1 MGGAQWDGM
10 ERDNKKRKGDTSK
23 MSIKERK
30 AMIGRIR
37 IWLENDVETAVDI
50 LAQLVIGDY
59 TTANLMLDLRRC
71 ELEREAMESN
81 GTDGLVTP

>member
-1 MGGAQWDGM
+1 M
-10 ERDNKKRKGDTSK
+10 ERDNKKRKRDTNQ

-37 IWLENDVETAVDI
+37 IWLENDVEAAVDI
-50 LAQLVIGDY
+50 LAQLVMGDY
-59 TTANLMLDLRRC
+59 TIASLKLDMRKD
-71 ELEREAMESN
+71 EIEREAMESN